1 VLIICR
7 EGDRIH
13 PAELGRTLAELMP
26 NAELLVFPDEVE
38 MLSAAPM
45 LVQRAAEFLGAG
57 APAA

>member
-1 VLIICR
+1 
-7 EGDRIH
+7 
-13 PAELGRTLAELMP
+13 MP

-57 APAA
+57 EPAA

>member
-13 PAELGRTLAELMP
+13 PAELGRILAELMP

-38 MLSAAPM
+38 MLGAAPM
-45 LVQRAAEFLGAG
+45 LVQRAAEFLGG
-57 APAA
+57 GGTAA